1 MASSSRKRKRD
12 TYTLTGSQ
20 LREAIKKTYF
30 QNFNDYFEGLMRG
43 RARHQTSRR
52 KFAFFNEQ
60 VNEKDRELRKE
71 IYEDEKKLNTQKT
84 IFKRLK
90 KRIEVPCDDE
100 GGLSEDG
107 YGGGQYDFFIYDYF
121 FQNFKENVT
130 IYVVDLREKFDKE
143 LLGDGIIDFSK
154 DEDAK
159 PNFSDKKKLKPA
171 MFGTTPNPDSII
183 REIEAGPGEK
193 KNLFLRL
200 RGNHY
205 EVLRVRQG
213 VTEQELNVF
222 QGATK
227 EKKVRE
233 NWEKYFNVVRPKITP
248 DGMCYWNA
256 VAKAF
261 EMPTVVLIKESIDLT
276 DENFS
281 ALKF

>member
-12 TYTLTGSQ
+12 TYTLTGSI

-30 QNFNDYFEGLMRG
+30 GNFNDYFEGLMRG

-52 KFAFFNEQ
+52 KFAFFTNQ
-60 VNEKDRELRKE
+60 VDEKYRELRKE

-84 IFKRLK
+84 IFKRLRE
-90 KRIEVPCDDE
+90 RIEVPCDDE
-100 GGLSEDG
+100 GGLSVDG

-130 IYVVDLREKFDKE
+130 IYVVDLREKFSKE
-143 LLGDGIIDFSK
+143 LLGDGIVDFSK
-154 DEDAK
+154 DEDAEPK
-159 PNFSDKKKLKPA
+159 FGDEKLQPA

-183 REIEAGPGEK
+183 RGIEARPGEK

-200 RGNHY
+200 RGDHY
-205 EVLRVRQG
+205 EVLKVKNG
-213 VTEQELNVF
+213 VAEKELNAF
-222 QGATK
+222 QGATEQK
-227 EKKVRE
+227 EVRK
-233 NWEKYFNVVRPKITP
+233 NWEKYFTVVRPKVLP

-261 EMPTVVLIKESIDLT
+261 NMPTVELPKEIIDLT
-276 DENFS
+276 DEKIS